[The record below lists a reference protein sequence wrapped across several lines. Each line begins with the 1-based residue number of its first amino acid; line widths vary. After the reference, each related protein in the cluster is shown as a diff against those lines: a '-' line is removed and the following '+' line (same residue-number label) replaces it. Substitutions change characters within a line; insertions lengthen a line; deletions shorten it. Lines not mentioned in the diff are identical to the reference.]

1 MFSIKMEETDME
13 QFLNH
18 WHNTTETLTDKLNN
32 PYLLKNMCEAIDRLS
47 KAINN
52 REKIVIYGYYDVDG
66 ITSVSLLLLL
76 LRYLN
81 ADVEYFIPENINMDR
96 EISYEVVK
104 NHIKFL
110 GANLIITVGL
120 GINSSTEVELCKNLG
135 IDVII
140 TDYRDVAYEIPKA
153 IVVDPKQPGCQYP
166 FKNLSGAGVT
176 YKLAQAIALYY
187 RVKCASKYLD
197 LCMLGTISSEVPII
211 DENKV
216 LVEEG
221 ILHLCKTNNYGI
233 KALIKEY
240 NVFDINQA
248 AAYKLAFTV
257 IPRINAIGRMD
268 NARIAVELFT
278 TGDEYRASQIAKYLI
293 KEVDINKN
301 MFFIK

>member
-1 MFSIKMEETDME
+1 ME
-13 QFLNH
+13 QYLNN
-18 WHNTTETLTDKLNN
+18 WHNTTENLIYKLNN
-32 PYLLKNMCEAIDRLS
+32 PYRLKGMCEAIERLS

-81 ADVEYFIPENINMDR
+81 ADVEYFIPENVDMDR
-96 EISYEVVK
+96 EISYEVIK

-110 GANLIITVGL
+110 GANLVITVGC
-120 GINSSTEVELCKNLG
+120 GINSVTEVELCKNLG

-140 TDYRDVAYEIPKA
+140 TDYRDVIDKIPSA
-153 IVVDPKQPGCQYP
+153 IVINPRQDQCQYP
-166 FKNLSGAGVT
+166 FKNFSGAGVT
-176 YKLAQAIALYY
+176 YKLAEAIARYY

-197 LCMLGTISSEVPII
+197 LCMLGTISSEVPIVE
-211 DENKV
+211 ENKI

-233 KALIKEY
+233 KALIKEN

-257 IPRINAIGRMD
+257 IPRINAVGRMD

-278 TGDEYRASQIAKYLI
+278 TDDEYRARQIAKYLI

-301 MFFIK
+301 VFFVK

>member
-1 MFSIKMEETDME
+1 ME
-13 QFLNH
+13 QYLDN
-18 WHNTTETLTDKLNN
+18 WHNETEPLIYKLNN
-32 PYLLKNMCEAIDRLS
+32 PYLLKGMNEAIERLA

-81 ADVEYFIPENINMDR
+81 ADVEYFIPENIDMDR

-110 GANLIITVGL
+110 GANLIITVGS
-120 GINSSTEVELCKNLG
+120 GINSPNEVELCKKLG

-140 TDYRDVAYEIPKA
+140 TDYREVNSEIPKA
-153 IVVDPKQPGCQYP
+153 IVINPKQPQCQYP

-176 YKLAQAIALYY
+176 YKLAEAIAQYY
-187 RVKCASKYLD
+187 RVRCASKYMD

-211 DENKV
+211 EENKI

-233 KALIKEY
+233 KALIKEN

-257 IPRINAIGRMD
+257 IPRINAVGRMD

-278 TGDEYRASQIAKYLI
+278 TEDEYRARQIAKYLI

-301 MFFIK
+301 VFFVK

>member
-1 MFSIKMEETDME
+1 ME
-13 QFLNH
+13 QYLDN
-18 WHNTTETLTDKLNN
+18 WRNVPELITDKLNN
-32 PYLLKNMCEAIDRLS
+32 PYLLKGMSEAVDRLT
-47 KAINN
+47 KAVNN

-66 ITSVSLLLLL
+66 ISSVSLLLLL

-120 GINSSTEVELCKNLG
+120 GINSYNEVELCKNLG

-140 TDYRDVAYEIPKA
+140 TDYREIIDEIPKS
-153 IVVDPKQPGCQYP
+153 IVINPKQPNCRYP
-166 FKNLSGAGVT
+166 FKSLSGAGVT
-176 YKLAQAIALYY
+176 YKLAQAIAQYY
-187 RVKCASKYLD
+187 RVRCASKYMD
-197 LCMLGTISSEVPII
+197 LCMLGTISSEVPIV

-233 KALIKEY
+233 KALIKEN

-257 IPRINAIGRMD
+257 IPRINAVGRMD

-278 TGDEYRASQIAKYLI
+278 TDDEYRASQIAKYLI